1 MNLIL
6 QKNNKYFFMIR
17 FSTIVYITSKFNFA
31 KNEYKNLVVILLTL
45 NESKNV
51 GYWAD
56 FELVL
61 LLLLWSLLLLLLR
74 KEIYCKWLKTKKKQ
88 K

>member
-1 MNLIL
+1 
-6 QKNNKYFFMIR
+6 MIR

-61 LLLLWSLLLLLLR
+61 LLLLWSLLLLLR